1 MLTTGR
7 IIALACTFLMPT
19 LVTAFAQELPAPTAG
34 DPYKSFADGY
44 WEARS
49 EGVCTR
55 STI

>member
-7 IIALACTFLMPT
+7 MIALACTILMPT

-55 STI
+55 SII